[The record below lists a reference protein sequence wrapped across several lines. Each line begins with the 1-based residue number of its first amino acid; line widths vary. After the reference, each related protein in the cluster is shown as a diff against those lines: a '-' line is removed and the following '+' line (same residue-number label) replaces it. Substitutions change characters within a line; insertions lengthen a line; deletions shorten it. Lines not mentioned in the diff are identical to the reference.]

1 MSETATIIIRV
12 PRKVKEDLQ
21 IKAIKK
27 QSNMNE
33 IINQLILDYLKK

>member
-1 MSETATIIIRV
+1 MGETATIIIRV
-12 PRKVKEDLQ
+12 PQQVKEDLQ

-27 QSNMNE
+27 QTNMNK